1 MRQNTIVGPSAWI
14 TSAAREPVARVHRLE
29 PVLGV
34 QRVGL
39 LARHLVADRVAL
51 VAAGDDA
58 DVAVERGREE
68 DGLTL
73 LGGGVEDAAH
83 RGEEAHVG
91 HPVGFVD
98 HDDLDHA
105 EVDDPLR
112 DQVFEPAGA
121 GDEDVDAPA
130 HRPALRLVADTAVDG
145 EDGPVPDVG
154 ERRQLTL
161 DLRGELAGRREHEG
175 AGLLGL
181 RAPDPVDER
190 DAEGDG
196 LAGAGG
202 GAPADV
208 ATREQVG
215 DREGLD
221 REGRGDAAVGEHGD
235 EVGGNAEIGEAGH
248 VELPTPRGGT
258 WPPKGARYGPA
269 HLLEQRG
276 TQATRIETDL
286 NPREER
292 RG

>member
-1 MRQNTIVGPSAWI
+1 M
-14 TSAAREPVARVHRLE
+14 TSAARDEAVARVHRLE

-34 QRVGL
+34 HRVGL

-68 DGLTL
+68 DGLAL

-83 RGEEAHVG
+83 RGQEAHVG

-112 DQVFEPAGA
+112 DQVLEPARA

-130 HRPALRLVADTAVDG
+130 HRPALRLVADPAVDG
-145 EDGPVPDVG
+145 EDGAVPDVG
-154 ERRQLTL
+154 ERRQLAL
-161 DLRGELAGRREHEG
+161 DLGRELAGRGEHEG
-175 AGLLGL
+175 TGLLGL
-181 RAPDPVDER
+181 GPTDPVDER

-208 ATREQVG
+208 TTR
-215 DREGLD
+215 RA
-221 REGRGDAAVGEHGD
+221 GRGS
-235 EVGGNAEIGEAGH
+235 
-248 VELPTPRGGT
+248 
-258 WPPKGARYGPA
+258 
-269 HLLEQRG
+269 
-276 TQATRIETDL
+276 
-286 NPREER
+286 
-292 RG
+292 